1 MSDILE
7 NLDPELVGRPDAPDF
22 DASAAAD
29 VLHEALEKGGD
40 DAVRDWFAHV
50 QEADIADIL
59 AELELPSMAR
69 ALSLLGLEE
78 RAEVVGHLPVSTQAD
93 YVASLERSE
102 VARLLR
108 EMSADERADL
118 FNALD
123 TVEQDR
129 LLPALAHAE
138 REDIRRLSSYPE
150 GTAGAVMT
158 SEYASLP
165 EGLTARQAVDELRR
179 VAPDKETIYSAFI
192 LDDQRRVIGVV
203 SLRDLI
209 VAPPTALVVDLME
222 SDVISAR
229 VEDTQ
234 ESAAEKIARYDLI
247 ALPII
252 NGGDKLVG
260 ILTADDAMDVAEA
273 EATEDFHR
281 AGGAIGNLGASV
293 RDATIPRLYRMRVT
307 WLVLLVFAN
316 IFSGAGI
323 AAYEDTIAAHL
334 TLLFFLPLLI
344 ASSGNAGAQAS
355 TLMVRAMATGD
366 VQMRDWGRMLGR
378 EFLVAA
384 LLGVTMS
391 AAIAGIGVWRGGV
404 DVAQVVAVT
413 MVIVVIVGSLIGM
426 SLPFLLSRL
435 KFDPATASGPLVTSI
450 ADVAGVLIYFG
461 IAAAMLSPSV
471 A

>member
-1 MSDILE
+1 MSKLLDH
-7 NLDPELVGRPDAPDF
+7 LDPDLVGRPDAPGF
-22 DASAAAD
+22 DSAAAAD

-40 DAVRDWFAHV
+40 DAVREWFSHV
-50 QEADIADIL
+50 QEADIAGIL

-78 RAEVVGHLPVSTQAD
+78 RAVVVGHLPVSTQAD
-93 YVASLERSE
+93 YVASLERGD

-118 FNALD
+118 FNAMD
-123 TVEQDR
+123 TREQDR

-138 REDIRRLSSYPE
+138 REDIRRLSSCPE

-158 SEYASLP
+158 SEYAALP
-165 EGLTARQAVDELRR
+165 VGLSAREAVDELRR
-179 VAPDKETIYSAFI
+179 VAPDKETIYSAFV
-192 LDDQRRVIGVV
+192 LDDQRRVLGVV
-203 SLRDLI
+203 TLRDLI
-209 VAPPTALVVDLME
+209 VAPPTTPVADLME
-222 SDVISAR
+222 SDLISAR
-229 VEDTQ
+229 LDDTQ

-247 ALPII
+247 ALPILDA
-252 NGGDKLVG
+252 GDRLVG

-273 EATEDFHR
+273 EATEDFLR
-281 AGGAIGNLGASV
+281 AGGAIGKLGTSV
-293 RDATIPRLYRMRVT
+293 RDATIPHLYRMRVT

-323 AAYEDTIAAHL
+323 AHYEDTIAAHL

-391 AAIAGIGVWRGGV
+391 VAIAGIGVWRGGY

-413 MVIVVIVGSLIGM
+413 MVVVVIVGSLIGM

-461 IAAAMLSPSV
+461 IATAMLSAAV